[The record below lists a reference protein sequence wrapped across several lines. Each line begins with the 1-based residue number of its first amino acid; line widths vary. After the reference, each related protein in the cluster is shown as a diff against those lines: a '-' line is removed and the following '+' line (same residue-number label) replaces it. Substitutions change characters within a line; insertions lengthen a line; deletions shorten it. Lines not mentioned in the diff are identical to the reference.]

1 MIANREDVKR
11 QFESAGVSIRDWAE
25 SRGYNPRTVYAV
37 LNGSLEGKRGISH
50 RIAVDLGLK
59 AAVHVTIPGLKVA

>member
-1 MIANREDVKR
+1 MISNREDVKQ
-11 QFESAGVSIRDWAE
+11 QFETDGISIREWASE
-25 SRGYNPRTVYAV
+25 RGYNPRTVYAV

-59 AAVHVTIPGLKVA
+59 SRGNVSIAGLRVA

>member
-1 MIANREDVKR
+1 MVSKRNDVKR
-11 QFESAGVSIRDWAE
+11 QFEAAGVSIKEWSE
-25 SRGYNPRTVYAV
+25 VRGYNPRTVYAV

-59 AAVHVTIPGLKVA
+59 EQADVTIPGLKAA